1 MYIAAAV
8 ALFVVKYSPFLCW
21 SCMHLLSL
29 SSSTGATLQFR
40 MTPMHLAV
48 NGRDVAAVR
57 ELLQLN
63 CDLSLRDEVRKGV
76 EHNFVHV
83 HTFAVF

>member
-1 MYIAAAV
+1 
-8 ALFVVKYSPFLCW
+8 
-21 SCMHLLSL
+21 
-29 SSSTGATLQFR
+29 
-40 MTPMHLAV
+40 MHLAV